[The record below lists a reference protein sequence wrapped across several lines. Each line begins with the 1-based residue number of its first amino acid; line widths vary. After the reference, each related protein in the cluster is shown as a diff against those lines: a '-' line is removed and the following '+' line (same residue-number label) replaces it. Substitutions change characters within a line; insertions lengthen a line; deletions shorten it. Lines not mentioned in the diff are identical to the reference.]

1 MGTTVVPPSQ
11 TERTLVGARLRV
23 PDMRGLVR
31 QRVLETLHQA
41 VEGHPLTLVVAPA
54 GSGKTTALVQLAA
67 ASRRS
72 HAWYRAS
79 STHARPRDLLA
90 HVAQALHPVV
100 GSEPGD
106 WADVEDAA
114 AALGRVASDPPTLLM
129 IDDVHELAGADA
141 EQTLEQFVRV
151 MPEWLRVVAATRHTP
166 GFNHPA
172 LRLTEDLV
180 EVTADVLRWRPWEVE
195 RLFRDYYRMRL
206 RPEEAA
212 RLTQRTEGWAAGLQL
227 FHLASRHLPLAR
239 RAELIDGL
247 HTRPGLVRDYLA
259 HNVLAGLPDE
269 LRTFLVDTC
278 VLGRLDGPLCDRLR
292 DRADGATRLGE
303 LEDRRLFLVP
313 REDGRGHRYH
323 EVLRA
328 HLEVTLLE
336 RDGAVSAR
344 ARFRRAANL
353 LEADGAVAEALHAY
367 TRAEA
372 WDHVARLL
380 GSDGASLASGGRMVL
395 GALPDSLVRA
405 DPWLRLTQ
413 ARALLGDGQLR
424 PAIVAYREAE
434 AAFDPL
440 PAGRLCR
447 DERVAAQLW
456 TEVRE
461 RPPTTLSDQLR
472 AAVRRDPRRWAGQS
486 LAHDTPR
493 GMMAAGVVL
502 LLAGSADEARRI
514 ARRAGS
520 HPDAEVFTL
529 AAARALEHVAG
540 LVGGTPVEPTDLP
553 WAAETF
559 EQVGSTWLARLA
571 RAIAS
576 CRTPEGLD
584 EPAAMWELLD
594 EEADPW
600 GPPLLRLVA
609 GIAAVVHDRPEPAW
623 LEQAALA
630 FRGIGGGTLE
640 TWARAWE
647 ALARARRDDPE
658 SLAGAEQARSLARNT
673 QVPGAE
679 AIAELAI
686 AVADVDQA
694 ADAMA
699 RAKSLARELGL
710 ALPSVPEPSGR
721 EPVRLRERTAA
732 SRVVCFGGLQI
743 VLNGRPVDQAGLKP
757 QSQALLAMV
766 AMHAGTPVH
775 RDHLIDVL
783 WHDDDRDAALRR
795 LPVLIS
801 TVRRH
806 LEPDTEPG
814 AWALLLRRGEAYVL
828 QPPKDAHVD
837 VLALDD
843 ATAAARAARGRGA
856 RAEEMVAHGQ
866 VLAAYGGELLPEFG
880 AAEWVVDE
888 REHYRVQVAHSA
900 QSLAAWHLSRDDAPA
915 SIEAARAGL
924 RADRYRSRLWCL
936 LADAHRAA
944 GDPAAAV
951 HVEDEHHAVLQELG
965 VDPPSWPSLAQVTTR
980 SGTRAS

>member
-1 MGTTVVPPSQ
+1 MDTAVPSRS
-11 TERTLVGARLRV
+11 EHTLVEARIRA
-23 PDMRGLVR
+23 PGMRGLVR

-41 VEGHPLTLVVAPA
+41 VEEHPLTLVVAPA
-54 GSGKTTALVQLAA
+54 GSGKTTAMVQLAA

-90 HVAQALHPVV
+90 HVAQALRPVV
-100 GSEPGD
+100 GGEPGD
-106 WADVEDAA
+106 WVDVEAA
-114 AALGRVASDPPTLLM
+114 AASLGRVTAGPPTLLM
-129 IDDVHELAGADA
+129 IDDLHELAGADA

-151 MPEWLRVVAATRHTP
+151 MPGWLRVVAATRHTP

-172 LRLTEDLV
+172 LRVSEDLV

-212 RLTQRTEGWAAGLQL
+212 RLTQHTEGWVAGLQL
-227 FHLASRHLPLAR
+227 FHLASRHLPMAR
-239 RAELIDGL
+239 RIELIDGL

-259 HNVLAGLPDE
+259 HNVLAGLPDA
-269 LRTFLVDTC
+269 LRSFLVDTC

-292 DRADGATRLGE
+292 DRDDSAGHLHD

-336 RDGAVSAR
+336 RDGAVSVR
-344 ARFRRAANL
+344 ARFRRAGGL

-380 GSDGASLASGGRMVL
+380 GSDGPSLASGGRML
-395 GALPDSLVRA
+395 IDALPESLVRA
-405 DPWLRLTQ
+405 DPWLRLAQ

-424 PAIVAYREAE
+424 PAVVAYREAE

-447 DERVAAQLW
+447 DERAAAQLW

-461 RPPTTLSDQLR
+461 RPATTLNDHLR
-472 AAVRRDPRRWAGQS
+472 AAVRRDPRRWARES
-486 LAHDTPR
+486 LTHDTPR
-493 GMMAAGVVL
+493 GLMAAGVAL

-514 ARRAGS
+514 ARRAGH

-540 LVGGTPVEPTDLP
+540 LASDSPTEPTDLP

-576 CRTPEGLD
+576 CRMPESLH
-584 EPAAMWELLD
+584 EPAAMWDLLD
-594 EEADPW
+594 EQVDPW

-630 FRGIGGGTLE
+630 FRKVGGGTLE
-640 TWARAWE
+640 AWARAWE
-647 ALARARRDDPE
+647 ALARARRGDPE
-658 SLAGAEQARSLARNT
+658 PLAGAEQARSLARNT

-686 AVADVDQA
+686 AVADVGQA
-694 ADAMA
+694 ADATA
-699 RAKSLARELGL
+699 RATSLARELGL
-710 ALPSVPEPSGR
+710 ALPSVPEPTGR
-721 EPVRLRERTAA
+721 DHVRIRERAA
-732 SRVVCFGGLQI
+732 PSRLVCFGGLQI
-743 VLNGRPVDQAGLKP
+743 TLNDHFVDQARLKP
-757 QSQALLAMV
+757 QSRALLAILT
-766 AMHAGTPVH
+766 MHAGTPVH
-775 RDHLIDVL
+775 RDQLIDVL
-783 WHDDDRDAALRR
+783 WRVDDRDAALRR
-795 LPVLIS
+795 LPVLVS

-806 LEPDTEPG
+806 LEPDAEPG
-814 AWALLLRRGEAYVL
+814 DWSLLLRRGEAYVL
-828 QPPKDAHVD
+828 QPPTGTYVD
-837 VLALDD
+837 VHVVDD
-843 ATAAARAARGRGA
+843 AAAVARAAHGRGA
-856 RAEEMVAHGQ
+856 HAEEMAAHEQ
-866 VLAAYGGELLPEFG
+866 ILAAYAGELLPEVG

-888 REHYRVQVAHSA
+888 REHYRVQVARSA
-900 QSLAAWHLSRDDAPA
+900 QSLAAWHLFGNDAPA
-915 SIEAARAGL
+915 TIEAARAGL
-924 RADRYRSRLWCL
+924 RVDRYRSGLWSL

-944 GDPAAAV
+944 GDLAAAAR
-951 HVEDEHHAVLQELG
+951 VEEEHQAVLEELG
-965 VDPPSWPSLAQVTTR
+965 VEPPCCPSLARVTTR
-980 SGTRAS
+980 SGTPAS